1 MSWQATAD
9 GGVRSVQIASA
20 CQDIQDFLN
29 GTRAEPPSVLVFP
42 SSAKFVDTVGFVY
55 GELMRRLT
63 HFLAKP
69 NVCLVV
75 SGYGFGDS
83 HLNRNL
89 LSALNN
95 PMLQLI
101 VYLPEIDGFDE
112 DGKATNFAALSKSQ
126 QAFLNLRLP
135 QIAVIGGGKEA
146 YFDAFTKHLP
156 DPTILDDPA
165 ERARKLA
172 STMREY
178 LADGEAS

>member
-1 MSWQATAD
+1 MQ
-9 GGVRSVQIASA
+9 SVQIASA
-20 CQDIQDFLN
+20 CQDVQDFLD
-29 GTRAEPPSVLVFP
+29 GKRPEPPSILVFP

-75 SGYGFGDS
+75 SGYGFGDN
-83 HLNRNL
+83 HLNRIL

-95 PMLQLI
+95 PTLQLV
-101 VYLPEIDGFDE
+101 VYLPEVEGFDD
-112 DGKATNFAALSKSQ
+112 DGKAVNFDKLSKAQ

-135 QIAVIGGGKEA
+135 QIAVIGGGATA
-146 YFDAFTKHLP
+146 YFDAFTRHLP

-172 STMREY
+172 LTLRDY
-178 LADGEAS
+178 LGDGGAS